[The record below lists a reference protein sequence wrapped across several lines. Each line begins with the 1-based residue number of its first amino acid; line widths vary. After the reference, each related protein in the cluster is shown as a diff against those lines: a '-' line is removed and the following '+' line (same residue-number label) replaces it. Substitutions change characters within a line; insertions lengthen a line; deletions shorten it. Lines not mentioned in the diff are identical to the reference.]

1 MTLSRVKVVN
11 QGSPGGNAAT
21 NFYFSTVGTT
31 ELNALGTFLTGLK
44 PYWPTSITMVIPS
57 TGDIINESDGT
68 LSGSWSATPPA
79 AVVGTGGNIGATPVG
94 FEVAWLA
101 AAVVD
106 GHRPVGKTLIVP
118 CASGAINSSG
128 VIAPATVT
136 AVNSAAATFLATAV
150 NFKIWHRP
158 RKAAPGPPPVTFRAG
173 LGMTPAGGSCRTPPA
188 VLRSRR
194 Q

>member
-31 ELNALGTFLTGLK
+31 ELNALGTFITAIK
-44 PYWPTSITMVIPS
+44 AYIPSSITFVVPS

-68 LSGSWSATPPA
+68 LSGSWSATAPA
-79 AVVGTGGNIGATPVG
+79 PIIGTGSGMAGTPIGV
-94 FEVAWLA
+94 EIAWLA

-118 CASGAINSSG
+118 AAAGAINSSG
-128 VIAPATVT
+128 VVAPATVT
-136 AVNSAAATFLATAV
+136 AVNAAAATFLATAV

-158 RKAAPGPPPVTFRAG
+158 RKASPGPPPVTFRPG
-173 LGMTPAGGSCRTPPA
+173 LGMTPAGGTTRTPVA